1 MLVRLL
7 KEKRELSNLTKYRI
21 QQLTGIRRD
30 ALAAIEEGKE
40 VSVETVLKYVF
51 FWHGKGIEIFSELF
65 TGLEEMGKIQKM
77 TNDLAVEELAMK
89 RKDVVAVSEAKI
101 IDDEARGG
109 EDYGEAE
116 EFEFEEAIYCWERGF
131 TLSEQEQIII
141 IRHGKCPC
149 CGSEV
154 SKNRKK
160 GYIGH
165 KKFREDCEY
174 FAYGELSDPR
184 ILDKYKKGVTPL
196 KSSEK

>member
-51 FWHGKGIEIFSELF
+51 FWRGKGIEIFSELF
-65 TGLEEMGKIQKM
+65 TALEEIEKIQKM
-77 TNDLAVEELAMK
+77 MNDLAAEELAKK
-89 RKDVVAVSEAKI
+89 RKDVEDVSEAKI
-101 IDDEARGG
+101 VDDEARDG
-109 EDYGEAE
+109 EDGGDDS
-116 EFEFEEAIYCWERGF
+116 EFEEAIYCWERGF
-131 TLSEQEQIII
+131 KLSEEEQIII

-165 KKFREDCEY
+165 TKFREDCEY
-174 FAYGELSDPR
+174 FAYGELSHPK
-184 ILDKYKKGVTPL
+184 ILDRYKEGVTPL
-196 KSSEK
+196 KSSKK